1 MRTGWKPVIRMT
13 NQIREACAGV
23 ASQARF
29 VRVDESRIDAYAR
42 SLPLDELKSPAIH
55 PQRHYLGHGDATAA
69 FFVTL
74 DAINF
79 GSGYFPHLRKR
90 PGMSGYFTV
99 ASCLTDHFTRR
110 GPMGADELARLTP
123 DDCARIFEQPNPD
136 DAVRELM
143 TLFARALNDVG
154 LYLTDQFDGS
164 FVRLIE
170 SANGSAVQLVGL
182 LAQMTFLN
190 DVQRYRGRDV
200 PFFKRAQLTA
210 ADLNLALGG
219 EGLGRFTDLHCLT
232 IFADNLVPHVL
243 RIDGILQ
250 YDPDLAVRIDRE
262 ELIAFGSEEE
272 VELRAGAVHAAELI
286 VRALHRAGN
295 TRITAMNVDYLLWH
309 RGQHPAYKQA
319 KPRHRTRTVFY

>member
-1 MRTGWKPVIRMT
+1 MIRIT
-13 NQIREACAGV
+13 DQIRQACALV
-23 ASQARF
+23 ANEARF

-42 SLPLDELKSPAIH
+42 SLPLGELRQPTIH
-55 PQRHYLGHGDATAA
+55 PERHYLGHGEATAA

-110 GPMGADELARLTP
+110 GPMGAEQLARVTP
-123 DDCARIFEQPNPD
+123 DDCVRVFEQPSPD

-143 TLFARALNDVG
+143 TLFARALNDLG
-154 LYLTDQFDGS
+154 QYLLDQFDGS

-170 SANGSAVQLVGL
+170 SSNGSAVQLVGL
-182 LAQMTFLN
+182 LSQMPFFN

-210 ADLNLALGG
+210 ADLALAFDG
-219 EGLGRFTDLHCLT
+219 EGLGRFIDLQRLT

-243 RIDGILQ
+243 RIDGVLR
-250 YDPDLAVRIDRE
+250 YDLDLAARIDRE
-262 ELIAFGSEEE
+262 ELIAAGSEEE
-272 VELRAGAVHAAELI
+272 VELRAAAIHASELI
-286 VRALHRAGN
+286 VRSLHDAGR
-295 TRITAMNVDYLLWH
+295 TGVTAMNIDYLLWH
-309 RGQHPAYKQA
+309 RGQNPAYKQA
-319 KPRHRTRTVFY
+319 KPRHRARTVFY